1 MFTGIVKSVGSVKTL
16 EEDHLLISTD
26 DDNFYNLETGTSI
39 SIDGCC
45 LTLREYIDKDLLFQI
60 SDETISRTSLNKDHC
75 GFVNMELPLTVNSLL
90 SGHIVQGHVDGV
102 IELDEVTK
110 LDNELWNFYF
120 KYADEKYIVDKG
132 SITINGISLTV
143 VEPDKDKFSV
153 AVIEET
159 YKRTNLKNLKINS
172 SVNVEYDI
180 VIKYLEKLNYDK
192 WHKRNN

>member
-75 GFVNMELPLTVNSLL
+75 GFVNMELPLTVNTLL

-192 WHKRNN
+192 

>member
-45 LTLREYIDKDLLFQI
+45 LTLREYIDNNLLFQI

-75 GFVNMELPLTVNSLL
+75 GYVNMELPLTVNTLL

-159 YKRTNLKNLKINS
+159 FKRTNLKHLKIND

-192 WHKRNN
+192 

>member
-45 LTLREYIDKDLLFQI
+45 LTLKEYINKDLLFQI

-143 VEPDKDKFSV
+143 VEPTKDKFSV

-159 YKRTNLKNLKINS
+159 YKRTNLKHLKINN

-192 WHKRNN
+192 

>member
-45 LTLREYIDKDLLFQI
+45 LTLREYINKDLLFQI

-110 LDNELWNFYF
+110 LDNELWNFHF

-143 VEPDKDKFSV
+143 VEPTKDKFSV

-159 YKRTNLKNLKINS
+159 YKRTNLKHLKINS

-192 WHKRNN
+192 

>member
-110 LDNELWNFYF
+110 LDNELWNFHF

-159 YKRTNLKNLKINS
+159 YKRTNLKNLKLNS

-192 WHKRNN
+192 

>member
-45 LTLREYIDKDLLFQI
+45 LTLREYINKDLLFQI
-60 SDETISRTSLNKDHC
+60 SDETISRTSLNKNHC

-110 LDNELWNFYF
+110 LDNELWNFHF

-159 YKRTNLKNLKINS
+159 YKRTNLKHLKINS

-192 WHKRNN
+192 

>member
-16 EEDHLLISTD
+16 EEDHLMISTD
-26 DDNFYNLETGTSI
+26 DDTFYNLETGTSI

-45 LTLREYIDKDLLFQI
+45 LTLREYINKDLLFQI

-159 YKRTNLKNLKINS
+159 YKRTNLKHLKMNS

-192 WHKRNN
+192 

>member
-45 LTLREYIDKDLLFQI
+45 LTLREYINKDLLFQI

-143 VEPDKDKFSV
+143 VEPTKDKFSV

-159 YKRTNLKNLKINS
+159 YQRTNLKHLKINN

-192 WHKRNN
+192 

>member
-45 LTLREYIDKDLLFQI
+45 LTLREYINKDLLFQI

-110 LDNELWNFYF
+110 LDNELWNFHF

-143 VEPDKDKFSV
+143 VEPDNDKFSV

-159 YKRTNLKNLKINS
+159 YKRTNLKHLKMNS

-192 WHKRNN
+192 

>member
-45 LTLREYIDKDLLFQI
+45 LTLREYINKDLLFQI

-110 LDNELWNFYF
+110 LDNELWNFHF

-159 YKRTNLKNLKINS
+159 YKGTNLKHLKINS

-192 WHKRNN
+192 

>member
-26 DDNFYNLETGTSI
+26 DDNFYNLEQGTSI

-45 LTLREYIDKDLLFQI
+45 LTLREYIDKNLLFQI

-159 YKRTNLKNLKINS
+159 YKRTNLKHLKINS

-192 WHKRNN
+192 

>member
-45 LTLREYIDKDLLFQI
+45 LTLREYINKDLLFQI

-110 LDNELWNFYF
+110 LDNELWNFHF

-132 SITINGISLTV
+132 SITINEISLTV

-159 YKRTNLKNLKINS
+159 YKRTNLKHLKRNS

-192 WHKRNN
+192 

>member
-16 EEDHLLISTD
+16 EEDQLLISTD

-45 LTLREYIDKDLLFQI
+45 LTLREYINKDLLFQI

-75 GFVNMELPLTVNSLL
+75 GFVNTELPLTVNSLL

-110 LDNELWNFYF
+110 LDNELWNFHF

-159 YKRTNLKNLKINS
+159 YKRTNLKHLKINS

-192 WHKRNN
+192 

>member
-1 MFTGIVKSVGSVKTL
+1 MFTGIVKSVGSVKAL

-26 DDNFYNLETGTSI
+26 DDNFYDLESGTSI

-110 LDNELWNFYF
+110 LDNELWNFHF

-159 YKRTNLKNLKINS
+159 YKRTNLKHLKINS

-192 WHKRNN
+192 

>member
-143 VEPDKDKFSV
+143 VEPTKDKFSV

-192 WHKRNN
+192 

>member
-45 LTLREYIDKDLLFQI
+45 LTLREYIDNNLLFQI

-75 GFVNMELPLTVNSLL
+75 GYVNMELPLTVNTLL

-159 YKRTNLKNLKINS
+159 YKRTNLKHLKINS

-192 WHKRNN
+192 

>member
-45 LTLREYIDKDLLFQI
+45 LTLREYINKDLLFQI

-159 YKRTNLKNLKINS
+159 YKRTNLKHLKMNS

-192 WHKRNN
+192 

>member
-26 DDNFYNLETGTSI
+26 DDNFYNLEPGTSI

-45 LTLREYIDKDLLFQI
+45 LTLREYIDNDLLFQI

-110 LDNELWNFYF
+110 LDNELWNFHF

-159 YKRTNLKNLKINS
+159 YKRTNLKHLKINS

-192 WHKRNN
+192 

>member
-45 LTLREYIDKDLLFQI
+45 LTLKEYINKDLLFQI

-110 LDNELWNFYF
+110 FDNELWNFHF
-120 KYADEKYIVDKG
+120 KYADERYIVDKG

-159 YKRTNLKNLKINS
+159 YKRTNLKHLKINS

-192 WHKRNN
+192 

>member
-26 DDNFYNLETGTSI
+26 DENFYNLETGTSI

-45 LTLREYIDKDLLFQI
+45 LTLREYINKDLLFQI

-110 LDNELWNFYF
+110 LDNELWNFHF

-132 SITINGISLTV
+132 SITLNGISLTV
-143 VEPDKDKFSV
+143 VNPEKDTFSV

-159 YKRTNLKNLKINS
+159 YRRTNLQYLKVNNS
-172 SVNVEYDI
+172 INVEYDI

-192 WHKRNN
+192 

>member
-45 LTLREYIDKDLLFQI
+45 LTLREYINKDLQFQI

-110 LDNELWNFYF
+110 LDNELWNFHF

-159 YKRTNLKNLKINS
+159 YKRTNLKHLKINS

-192 WHKRNN
+192 

>member
-45 LTLREYIDKDLLFQI
+45 LTLREYINKDLLFQI

-102 IELDEVTK
+102 IELDEATK
-110 LDNELWNFYF
+110 LDNELWNFHF

-143 VEPDKDKFSV
+143 VEPTKDKFSV

-159 YKRTNLKNLKINS
+159 YKRTNLKHLKINS

-192 WHKRNN
+192 

>member
-1 MFTGIVKSVGSVKTL
+1 MFTGIVKSIGSIKTL
-16 EEDHLLISTD
+16 QEDRLLISTD
-26 DDNFYNLETGTSI
+26 DDTFHNLEYGTSV

-45 LTLREYIDKDLLFQI
+45 LTLKEYIDNKLLFQI
-60 SDETISRTSLNKDHC
+60 SDETISRTSFNREHC
-75 GFVNMELPLTVNSLL
+75 GYVNMELPLTVNSLL

-110 LDNELWNFYF
+110 LDNELWNFHF

-192 WHKRNN
+192 

>member
-45 LTLREYIDKDLLFQI
+45 LTLREYINKDLLFQI

-110 LDNELWNFYF
+110 LDNELWNFHF
-120 KYADEKYIVDKG
+120 KYADENYIVDKG

-192 WHKRNN
+192 

>member
-75 GFVNMELPLTVNSLL
+75 GFVNMEQPLTVNSLL

-143 VEPDKDKFSV
+143 VEPTKDKFSV

-159 YKRTNLKNLKINS
+159 YKRTNLKHLKINN

-192 WHKRNN
+192 

>member
-45 LTLREYIDKDLLFQI
+45 LTLREYINKDLLFQI

-110 LDNELWNFYF
+110 LDNELWNFHF

-143 VEPDKDKFSV
+143 VEPTKDKFSV

-159 YKRTNLKNLKINS
+159 YKRTNLKHLKINS
-172 SVNVEYDI
+172 TVNVEYDI

-192 WHKRNN
+192 

>member
-16 EEDHLLISTD
+16 EEDYLLISTD

-45 LTLREYIDKDLLFQI
+45 LTLREYINKDLLFQI

-110 LDNELWNFYF
+110 LDNELWNFHF

-159 YKRTNLKNLKINS
+159 YKRTNLKNLKLNS

-192 WHKRNN
+192 

>member
-26 DDNFYNLETGTSI
+26 DDNFYNLEQGTSI

-45 LTLREYIDKDLLFQI
+45 LTLREYIDKNLLFQI

-110 LDNELWNFYF
+110 LDNELWNFHF

-159 YKRTNLKNLKINS
+159 YKRTNLKHLKINS

-192 WHKRNN
+192 

>member
-45 LTLREYIDKDLLFQI
+45 LTLREYINKELLFQI

-110 LDNELWNFYF
+110 LDNELWNFHF

-159 YKRTNLKNLKINS
+159 YKRTNLKHLKMNS

-192 WHKRNN
+192 

>member
-45 LTLREYIDKDLLFQI
+45 LTLREYINKDLLFQI

-110 LDNELWNFYF
+110 LDSELWNFHF

-159 YKRTNLKNLKINS
+159 YKRTNLKHLKINS

-192 WHKRNN
+192 

>member
-45 LTLREYIDKDLLFQI
+45 LTLREYIDKELLFQI

-110 LDNELWNFYF
+110 LDNELWNFHF

-159 YKRTNLKNLKINS
+159 YKRTNLKHLKMNS

-192 WHKRNN
+192 

>member
-45 LTLREYIDKDLLFQI
+45 LTLREYINKNLLFQI
-60 SDETISRTSLNKDHC
+60 SDETLSRTSLNKDHC

-110 LDNELWNFYF
+110 LDNELWNFHF

-192 WHKRNN
+192 

>member
-26 DDNFYNLETGTSI
+26 DENFYNLETGTSI

-45 LTLREYIDKDLLFQI
+45 LTLREYINKDLLFQI

-110 LDNELWNFYF
+110 LDNELWNFRF

-159 YKRTNLKNLKINS
+159 YKRTNLKLLKINS

-192 WHKRNN
+192 

>member
-45 LTLREYIDKDLLFQI
+45 LTLREYINKDLLFQI

-110 LDNELWNFYF
+110 LDNELWNFHF

-159 YKRTNLKNLKINS
+159 YKRTNLKHLKINR

-192 WHKRNN
+192 

>member
-45 LTLREYIDKDLLFQI
+45 LTLREYINKDLLFQI

-102 IELDEVTK
+102 IQLDEITK
-110 LDNELWNFYF
+110 LDNELWNFHF

-192 WHKRNN
+192 

>member
-26 DDNFYNLETGTSI
+26 DDNFYNLEQGTSI

-143 VEPDKDKFSV
+143 VEPTKDKFSV

-159 YKRTNLKNLKINS
+159 YKRTNLKHLKINN

-180 VIKYLEKLNYDK
+180 LIKYLEKLNYDK
-192 WHKRNN
+192 